1 MFTCERRKYCEG
13 GLEEDGGRAGRE
25 EGWMEWGSS
34 GYLVGLSWHSG
45 FESSV
50 CVCWVV
56 KEEEVQKT
64 KEMYIH
70 TYIHTL
76 NILTQSA

>member
-1 MFTCERRKYCEG
+1 
-13 GLEEDGGRAGRE
+13 
-25 EGWMEWGSS
+25 MEWDSS
-34 GYLVGLSWHSG
+34 GCLVGLSWHPG

-64 KEMYIH
+64 QEMDIHTYIH

-76 NILTQSA
+76 NILAQSA